1 MLKKRLGI
9 RLDES
14 SVLSSHIFDKR
25 DENNNRTTFRI
36 FKYAKKAMDMRVIQD
51 GYGFRGKSRW
61 IMDITNEFIDPKT
74 WDNLS
79 IENTKIWQR
88 IVIDTE
94 LQKENMVK
102 DAINISEE
110 MRIQLC
116 KASIEAALYGA
127 SLEEPIYLEITIA
140 SIIRAAIMWKIGQNI
155 NSIY

>member
-1 MLKKRLGI
+1 MFKKRFGTG
-9 RLDES
+9 LDKS
-14 SVLSSHIFDKR
+14 SRLSSYIFDKKY
-25 DENNNRTTFRI
+25 EKNNRTTFRI
-36 FKYAKKAMDMRVIQD
+36 FKYAKKAMDIRVVED

-61 IMDITNEFIDPKT
+61 ITDITNEFIDPAT
-74 WDNLS
+74 WAKLG

-94 LQKENMVK
+94 LQRENMVK

-127 SLEEPIYLEITIA
+127 SLDEPIYLEITIS

-155 NSIY
+155 NLLN